1 MTVTLLDDP
10 AHWQQRADEMHRLAK
25 DMSDPAAKGAMLNI
39 AAEYQVL
46 VERARERRAAEKSS
60 WAQRIRA
67 SAAFMLRRRNGQVV

>member
-10 AHWQQRADEMHRLAK
+10 AHWQQRADEMNRLAK
-25 DMSDPAAKGAMLNI
+25 DMPDPAAKGAMLNI

-67 SAAFMLRRRNGQVV
+67 SAALMLRRRNGQVL

>member
-10 AHWQQRADEMHRLAK
+10 AHWQQRADEMNRLAK
-25 DMSDPAAKGAMLNI
+25 DMTDPDTRRSMLNI
-39 AAEYQVL
+39 AAEYQTL

-60 WAQRIRA
+60 WTQRIRA